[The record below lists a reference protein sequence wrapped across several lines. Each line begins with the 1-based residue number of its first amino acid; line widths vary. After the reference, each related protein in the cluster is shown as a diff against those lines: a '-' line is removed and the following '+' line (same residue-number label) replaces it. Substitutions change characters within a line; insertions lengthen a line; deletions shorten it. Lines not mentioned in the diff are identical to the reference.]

1 MLHSHVR
8 KNRLFHRGHIRS
20 VTVWQHYLCTVCVC
34 GWVVKWGQYCSAL
47 TCGPVYAAVLSIL
60 SVSAWLTGV
69 RLVIAIQ
76 AAVGEMFGDSER
88 WRQWRRGMARESVT
102 QAFLFYDTHPQ
113 PRIVYQYQ
121 QMTDKGTAQ
130 LQTDTHRDCVYA
142 CACVCVCVFELSWMN
157 AGVDALKTMA
167 CPHFA
172 RSAYP
177 HILAVMMRPCSMCT
191 KHQTT
196 VPAAFPLPSPLC
208 TCFSLTIKMLTAFQ
222 KLDFTNGKT
231 ASAFLQLHIW
241 QP

>member
-8 KNRLFHRGHIRS
+8 KNSLFHRGHIRS
-20 VTVWQHYLCTVCVC
+20 ASVAALPVHCVCVWMSGKVRSVLLCSNMWTCVCCCPLHPVCECMTDRCQACHSNPGCC
-34 GWVVKWGQYCSAL
+34 GWDVWGEWEME
-47 TCGPVYAAVLSIL
+47 AVEE
-60 SVSAWLTGV
+60 
-69 RLVIAIQ
+69 RD
-76 AAVGEMFGDSER
+76 GERVCHF
-88 WRQWRRGMARESVT
+88 T

-130 LQTDTHRDCVYA
+130 LQTDTHRDCVY
-142 CACVCVCVFELSWMN
+142 ACVCVCVFELSWMN

-196 VPAAFPLPSPLC
+196 VPAAFLLPSPLC